1 MPQEIRI
8 SQTRRNKVIEFKEKL
23 DGEGSWISAGY
34 FVIKKEVLEIIED
47 DNTIWEDKPLK
58 TLAEQGQLNAYFH
71 DGFWQPMDTLRDK
84 RKLED
89 LWENQAPW
97 KIW

>member
-1 MPQEIRI
+1 M
-8 SQTRRNKVIEFKEKL
+8 
-23 DGEGSWISAGY
+23 DSAGY
-34 FVIKKEVLEIIED
+34 FVVKKEVLEIIED

-58 TLAEQGQLNAYFH
+58 TLAEQGQLNACFH

-89 LWENQAPW
+89 LWENQAHG
-97 KIW
+97 KFGEDGKLFGVTKKC